1 MVKGTTRRRQLPTR
15 SNIFVTNTVKNRFS
29 YSMNR
34 LDRVPLLISEVGGNK
49 FVHLDALCEV
59 FLLLLYIKGF
69 FNKFSQIFKIF
80 QKFSVD
86 NVI

>member
-1 MVKGTTRRRQLPTR
+1 MVKGTTRRRQLSTR

-34 LDRVPLLISEVGGNK
+34 LDRVPPLISEVGGNK
-49 FVHLDALCEV
+49 FVHLGALCDV

-69 FNKFSQIFKIF
+69 FNKFSQIFKISP
-80 QKFSVD
+80 KFSVD

>member
-1 MVKGTTRRRQLPTR
+1 
-15 SNIFVTNTVKNRFS
+15 
-29 YSMNR
+29 MNR
-34 LDRVPLLISEVGGNK
+34 LDKVPLLISEVGGNK

-59 FLLLLYIKGF
+59 FLLLLYIKGY

-80 QKFSVD
+80 QKFSID